1 LAVAWAGMG
10 AVTYRL
16 AAAPVRTSLILTARL
31 DGLLAAQ
38 AKIDGT
44 ACFRVGTGTDRTALS
59 WPWGYTARGS
69 PLAPALGR
77 RVAEVGQR
85 VGMSGGVI
93 ADAVQSIPGCSSRSR
108 ILGRGDGYRRQIATC
123 RCA

>member
-1 LAVAWAGMG
+1 MVAGIRGLHRRTRGAAKLPNPTNLPGLAVAWAGMG

-44 ACFRVGTGTDRTALS
+44 ACFPGRDGDGSDSALLAVG
-59 WPWGYTARGS
+59 
-69 PLAPALGR
+69 
-77 RVAEVGQR
+77 
-85 VGMSGGVI
+85 I
-93 ADAVQSIPGCSSRSR
+93 HSSR
-108 ILGRGDGYRRQIATC
+108 
-123 RCA
+123 